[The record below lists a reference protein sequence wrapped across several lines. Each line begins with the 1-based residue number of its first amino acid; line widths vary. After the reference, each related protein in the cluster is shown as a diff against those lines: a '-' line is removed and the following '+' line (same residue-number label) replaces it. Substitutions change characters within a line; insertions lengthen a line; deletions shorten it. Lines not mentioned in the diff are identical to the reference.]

1 MNLLIKIDF
10 KIDSFCASQAKKKN
24 KLWRG
29 EEWEKF
35 QQFNEIQDRSE
46 SFFVIKPDF
55 KIKQNT
61 YDATEDSETG
71 KARGV
76 MASYKVTQMKLNPPK
91 SNSKFSKNE
100 PKSTSANE
108 QFCNYSHRHC
118 LQNPLPGYEYCIQ
131 HIMEDKL
138 APFKQC
144 NYIHHKTS
152 RRCPNAAPKSDKK
165 EGYCME
171 HRRKIF
177 VLRKQAGKNRKKKP
191 DTLES
196 MLSDLEKSSHTE
208 INHSKPGLVSS
219 QVQVKNIPTPKLQSS
234 NTMDEYQSDTDSDKD
249 PMLVE
254 EIFRGDID
262 SDPESLDS
270 DQEDPLKH
278 AGVCTAEEVAL
289 IARDKLVRLQS
300 LYIDQFKR
308 LQHVLRERRRKYLKA
323 VKQEKE
329 LYGSISSSPKIGSE
343 LKTYKKLRALNRY
356 HCKRGK
362 EAVLQHQ
369 NKEKRLAATE
379 GLNYKPPHSAKCIH
393 VEDSVRCTTV
403 PLPNTKYCLKRIL
416 CSDILHDTH
425 QVLFKPCKF
434 ADTGC
439 NKVIVPFQDDSRCVL
454 HTSVPETIEPLVKTL
469 PQGTS
474 PRSYPTMMS
483 DLDKLLCDPD
493 QLLKSLSS
501 TFNSEP
507 DDSICD
513 TSSANFPVN
522 ENFEVPS
529 SVQSSLSNIGGP
541 AIHMM
546 APSASDNNCQY
557 PSKSE
562 NMTSSLVDTAGRNT
576 SSLNQPSLFP
586 EPSVTSA
593 VGCSSQQKSTIPNV
607 RIGEND
613 EPSKLPGT

>member
-1 MNLLIKIDF
+1 
-10 KIDSFCASQAKKKN
+10 
-24 KLWRG
+24 
-29 EEWEKF
+29 
-35 QQFNEIQDRSE
+35 
-46 SFFVIKPDF
+46 
-55 KIKQNT
+55 
-61 YDATEDSETG
+61 
-71 KARGV
+71 

-91 SNSKFSKNE
+91 SNSKFCKNE

-165 EGYCME
+165 EGLFYVTFL
-171 HRRKIF
+171 I
-177 VLRKQAGKNRKKKP
+177 A
-191 DTLES
+191 
-196 MLSDLEKSSHTE
+196 
-208 INHSKPGLVSS
+208 
-219 QVQVKNIPTPKLQSS
+219 
-234 NTMDEYQSDTDSDKD
+234 MDEYQSDTDSDKD

-439 NKVIVPFQDDSRCVL
+439 NKVIVPFQDDLRCVL